1 MFQISGD
8 VIRALGLKMKILMTV
23 IFGGLLIGSVI
34 LLSFSHNFNDQ
45 LLDATSNDQL
55 LAATINGKLTTKH
68 NKIINLLGIFFTS
81 IVSFSCDY

>member
-1 MFQISGD
+1 MTDQTKVTMYHMFQNSGD
-8 VIRALGLKMKILMTV
+8 VFRASCLKTKILMTV

-55 LAATINGKLTTKH
+55 LDAASNEELLVATINGKLTTK
-68 NKIINLLGIFFTS
+68 
-81 IVSFSCDY
+81 